1 MLKSNIFA
9 GEFWSKHTIGF
20 LPGEGLFQGARA
32 PQGHAVFAGWLV
44 MFNAV
49 SRAVEVKKTEWS
61 SSAKSGYQLSTTHP
75 YDSWLVPYSYLAQ
88 EVGDVSPAMEK

>member
-49 SRAVEVKKTEWS
+49 SRAVEVQKL
-61 SSAKSGYQLSTTHP
+61 SGTLQNLDINWARLIRTIL
-75 YDSWLVPYSYLAQ
+75 D
-88 EVGDVSPAMEK
+88 